1 MTPKSFYKIGSFF
14 YLIGLAELAVLN
26 FFLTDFAMTRPPA
39 LPQILQSINPLMAY
53 VSGVI
58 LLGSIVLIF
67 LDKYKTRAVW
77 CIAILIMLCA
87 TSRHFF
93 GLWRQSVNA
102 LKSLWLIGGAML
114 LLYNNP
120 KYSKYGTA
128 LLWANMVV
136 LSIFFFDC
144 SFAHFQ
150 FADSVQNLIPSFIPF
165 HLFFTYFA
173 GVCLSAAG
181 IGLLIPPIQ
190 KIAAL
195 LSGIQIFGWFLLL
208 HIPLAFRVRGDEWIG
223 IGESLAIA
231 GICFMIFSILTSEPA
246 ESSQKLVLPTPGK

>member
-1 MTPKSFYKIGSFF
+1 MDTISNMTTKSFYKIGSLF

-26 FFLTDFAMTRPPA
+26 FFLNDFEMTRPPA
-39 LPQILQSINPLMAY
+39 LPKILQSINPLMAY

-58 LLGSIVLIF
+58 LLLSIVLIF
-67 LDKYKTRAVW
+67 LDKYKDQAVC
-77 CIAILIMLCA
+77 CIAALILLCA

-93 GLWRQSVNA
+93 GLWKQSINA

-114 LLYNNP
+114 LLYNSP
-120 KYSKYGTA
+120 KYSKYNTA
-128 LLWANMVV
+128 LIWANIVV
-136 LSIFFFDC
+136 LSIFFLDC
-144 SFAHFQ
+144 GFAHFQ
-150 FADSVQNLIPSFIPF
+150 FAEFVQNLIPSFIPF

-173 GVCLSAAG
+173 GVCLLAAG

-190 KIAAL
+190 KAAAL

-223 IGESLAIA
+223 IGESLSIA
-231 GICFMIFSILTSEPA
+231 GICFMVFSILTSKPA
-246 ESSQKLVLPTPGK
+246 NSLSEN

>member
-1 MTPKSFYKIGSFF
+1 MGSLF
-14 YLIGLAELAVLN
+14 YLLGLAELAVLN
-26 FFLTDFAMTRPPA
+26 FFLNDFAMTRPPA
-39 LPQILQSINPLMAY
+39 LPPILQSINPVMAY
-53 VSGVI
+53 VTGVI
-58 LLGSIVLIF
+58 LLLSIVLIF
-67 LDKYKTRAVW
+67 LDKYKTQAVW
-77 CIAILIMLCA
+77 CIAILILLCA

-93 GLWRQSVNA
+93 GLWKQPIDS

-120 KYSKYGTA
+120 KYSKYNTA
-128 LLWANMVV
+128 LLWANIVV
-136 LSIFFFDC
+136 LAIFFLDC
-144 SFAHFQ
+144 GFAHFQ

-173 GVCLSAAG
+173 GICLLGAG

-190 KIAAL
+190 KVAAF
-195 LSGIQIFGWFLLL
+195 LSGVQIFGWFLLL

-231 GICFMIFSILTSEPA
+231 GICFMVFSILISKPA
-246 ESSQKLVLPTPGK
+246 NSLKDEI